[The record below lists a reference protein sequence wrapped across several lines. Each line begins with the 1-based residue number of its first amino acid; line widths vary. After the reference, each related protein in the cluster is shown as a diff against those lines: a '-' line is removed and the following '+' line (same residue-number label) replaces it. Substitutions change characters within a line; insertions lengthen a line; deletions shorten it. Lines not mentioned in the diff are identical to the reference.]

1 MAARLFVQPLENK
14 ANIVKKNKI
23 KKEKKRKE
31 KKGRVRINRRT
42 QITSMNIS

>member
-23 KKEKKRKE
+23 KKEKKKE
-31 KKGRVRINRRT
+31 KKRKEEYEST
-42 QITSMNIS
+42 EELKLQA